1 MSDDEFVSDDAD
13 EKVGVYERDEDWVA
27 MEKEMNEEDYVLTSD
42 NEQMNE
48 PSNSDIRFVEQNN
61 CTYKLRYYTV
71 HLERGMVLEDIHIC
85 HTKKIYAL

>member
-1 MSDDEFVSDDAD
+1 MRMKKLVCTRET
-13 EKVGVYERDEDWVA
+13 KIGWQW
-27 MEKEMNEEDYVLTSD
+27 KEMNEEDYVLTSD